1 MLCEPT
7 TAEENVYVA
16 DPLTKVSAG
25 LCAVPSTVIVAVPVG
40 VAVLEL
46 DPEATV
52 MPMAS
57 PAPGAGV
64 KVAATSVVLEVASV
78 GDTGQA
84 DSRLKK
90 SIEPSPDAAS

>member
-1 MLCEPT
+1 MVCEPT
-7 TAEENVYVA
+7 TAEENVYAA
-16 DPLTKVSAG
+16 DPFTKVSVG
-25 LCAVPSTVIVAVPVG
+25 VCAVPSTVIVTAPDG
-40 VAVLEL
+40 VAVLEA
-46 DPEATV
+46 DPEVTV
-52 MPMAS
+52 MVMAS

-78 GDTGQA
+78 EDPGQA

>member
-1 MLCEPT
+1 MAVPF
-7 TAEENVYVA
+7 
-16 DPLTKVSAG
+16 TKVSAG
-25 LCAVPSTVIVAVPVG
+25 VCIVPSTLIVTVPVG

-46 DPEATV
+46 DPEVTV
-52 MPMAS
+52 MVMAS

-78 GDTGQA
+78 EDPGQA